1 MNLQRVTSL
10 VKKDLKKLVREPAT
24 LFLIVLFPLVLTL
37 LFGASFGGLGGGQD
51 TTFDV
56 GVVNLAA
63 EGPLGH
69 WSQSFIGNL
78 SSTDVLEVIPYAD
91 NETAQEALSEGDLQA
106 VLLIPDNFGESFS
119 SFREYPGDPGRWTY
133 TIVGLFV
140 DSGSMIA
147 SQAVPPIVQ
156 EILTATLYD
165 DQATPRSPIG
175 LGSPS
180 MVEADK
186 LTTFDYFVP
195 GLFAFAAIFMIM
207 TVGQSFTLDR
217 EKGLLRR
224 IGTTPTSSTE
234 FMASQVGS
242 NMVGAIL
249 QVLVIFAMAF
259 LMGYRPLG
267 GAGALTM
274 AFVIV
279 LIFSVSCVG
288 FGLIT
293 ATLAKDPGAAT
304 GIAFIFIMPQM
315 FLGTYVTNA
324 ISSSIQS
331 LGRFVPS
338 WYVTDA
344 LTSLFLRGASIT
356 GSKVLLDLVVVT
368 VVSIAVLLVGIVLY
382 EKRGAA

>member
-1 MNLQRVTSL
+1 VTSL
-10 VKKDLKKLVREPAT
+10 AKADLKKMIREPGM
-24 LFLIVLFPLVLTL
+24 LFLLVLFPLVLTL

-51 TTFDV
+51 TTFAV
-56 GVVNLAA
+56 GAVNLGG
-63 EGPLGH
+63 EGPLAD

-78 SSTDVLEVIPYAD
+78 SGTGVLELTHYSD
-91 NETAQEALSEGDLQA
+91 NQTAHEDLSEGDLQA
-106 VLLIPDNFGESFS
+106 VLVVPDDFGESVS
-119 SFREYPGDPGRWTY
+119 SFRDNPEDPDRWIY
-133 TIVGLFV
+133 TILGLSV
-140 DSGSMIA
+140 DSGSMTA

-156 EILTATLYD
+156 QVLTLTLYGD
-165 DQATPRSPIG
+165 RAAPQSPISV
-175 LGSPS
+175 GSPS
-180 MVEADK
+180 LVEADQ
-186 LTTFDYFVP
+186 LTMFDYFVP

-207 TVGQSFTLDR
+207 TVGQSFTVDR

-234 FMASQVGS
+234 FMLSQVAS
-242 NMVGAIL
+242 NMVGAVI
-249 QVLVIFAMAF
+249 QVIVIFAMAF

-267 GAGALTM
+267 GLGALIM

-315 FLGTYVTNA
+315 FLGTYVSVA
-324 ISSSIQS
+324 ISSSMQAA
-331 LGRFVPS
+331 GRFVPS

-356 GSKVLLDLVVVT
+356 SSKVLLDLVVVM
-368 VVSIAVLLVGIVLY
+368 VVSIAVFVAGVLLF
-382 EKRGAA
+382 EKRGTG